1 VTNILQAERDPD
13 EEGDYM
19 AFEQLMAEAA
29 KKQEKKKDK
38 ETPTEK
44 KKEKDHAHHHSH
56 YPFASSAKPPEGMS
70 EAEAKERA
78 HMAGQ
83 DPNAKR

>member
-1 VTNILQAERDPD
+1 
-13 EEGDYM
+13 M

-38 ETPTEK
+38 ETPEK
-44 KKEKDHAHHHSH
+44 RKDHHHSH
-56 YPFASSAKPPEGMS
+56 NPFASTKSAEGTS
-70 EAEAKERA
+70 EAETTERA

-83 DPNAKR
+83 DPDGKS

>member
-1 VTNILQAERDPD
+1 
-13 EEGDYM
+13 M

-38 ETPTEK
+38 ETPADK
-44 KKEKDHAHHHSH
+44 KKESHHANHHHSH
-56 YPFASSAKPPEGMS
+56 NPFASSTKPEGMS

-78 HMAGQ
+78 QMAGQ
-83 DPNAKR
+83 DSNVKS

>member
-1 VTNILQAERDPD
+1 
-13 EEGDYM
+13 M

-29 KKQEKKKDK
+29 KKQEKKKDTT
-38 ETPTEK
+38 TPAEK
-44 KKEKDHAHHHSH
+44 KKEHHHSH
-56 YPFASSAKPPEGMS
+56 NPFASAKPGEEMP

-83 DPNAKR
+83 DANVKS

>member
-1 VTNILQAERDPD
+1 
-13 EEGDYM
+13 M

-38 ETPTEK
+38 DSASDK
-44 KKEKDHAHHHSH
+44 KKEKEHPNHHHSH
-56 YPFASSAKPPEGMS
+56 NPFASAKPPEETS
-70 EAEAKERA
+70 EPEVREKA

-83 DPNAKR
+83 DPHSKS

>member
-1 VTNILQAERDPD
+1 
-13 EEGDYM
+13 M

-38 ETPTEK
+38 ETPNDK
-44 KKEKDHAHHHSH
+44 KKDHAAHHHSH
-56 YPFASSAKPPEGMS
+56 NPFASAKPPEEMS
-70 EAEAKERA
+70 EAETRERV

-83 DPNAKR
+83 NPNMKS

>member
-1 VTNILQAERDPD
+1 
-13 EEGDYM
+13 M

-38 ETPTEK
+38 DTPADT
-44 KKEKDHAHHHSH
+44 KKENHHHSH
-56 YPFASSAKPPEGMS
+56 NPFASAKPGEEMP

-78 HMAGQ
+78 QMAGK
-83 DPNAKR
+83 DPTDRI